1 MAMDEGVLV
10 ALVGGL
16 SALLTTIL
24 TLGISWRKWESG
36 ERKKILADAA
46 GTIAD
51 SAAELVRPL
60 REEIQSLRM
69 DNKRIRE
76 EILLLQKE
84 LKEWQDWA
92 KRLEDQIRGLGYE
105 PISRMGKRKG

>member
-1 MAMDEGVLV
+1 MAMSDGLLV
-10 ALVGGL
+10 ALVGSL
-16 SALLTTIL
+16 SAVVTTIL

-46 GTIAD
+46 GTIAEA
-51 SAAELVRPL
+51 AAELVRPL
-60 REEIQSLRM
+60 REEIQSLRI
-69 DNKRIRE
+69 DNTRIRE

-92 KRLEDQIRGLGYE
+92 KRLEEQIRGLGYE
-105 PISRMGKRKG
+105 PIQRNGKRKG